1 MPAAARGGRAGAQAA
16 GGRQDRH
23 QGPARPRRL
32 SAPPR
37 YWRRRSRAI
46 SLRRH
51 HAHSQPGQPRQLHGG
66 SGEPGGGGQEDAS
79 GSAPRRATAS
89 SAFSSP
95 CSAAS
100 SPPPPVAA
108 AAWSFSSASCRRR
121 RRRWCRRCRSTNY
134 IRATRTP
141 RPSENLGSFRRAPP
155 LPPSAFL
162 PAPRGSGTPPS
173 ANLGSPRPSSSS
185 EAWLASLR
193 PVRSFRLPLLFFT
206 RKSGRCRSSLGI
218 VPLGDLL
225 EAGPRGS
232 GVRGAG
238 AAFGRRT
245 VGRKRSHRGLN
256 KGGCGCCACAQR
268 RGGGRVPLGELS
280 GRRPPPLRAPAGWSE
295 PPPPL
300 GGWRAVTKE
309 LRRSAA
315 TAAAL
320 GEVGSVPLLPA
331 ARSREPELGPGHL
344 SQTWRRAR
352 AGPWVGRGC
361 LELARRH
368 VRISLPR

>member
-1 MPAAARGGRAGAQAA
+1 MAARPAPDKEEQPPPPRAAAAAATAPRPRCGPARNEKTIYPSLSLCCFLAYITINAGPVSVCRGRGRAAARGGRAGAQAA

-89 SAFSSP
+89 SAFSSS

-108 AAWSFSSASCRRR
+108 TAWSFSSASCRRR

-185 EAWLASLR
+185 EAWLASSR

-206 RKSGRCRSSLGI
+206 RSFSSSLKFF
-218 VPLGDLL
+218 
-225 EAGPRGS
+225 
-232 GVRGAG
+232 GVRTFIHS
-238 AAFGRRT
+238 FG
-245 VGRKRSHRGLN
+245 GS
-256 KGGCGCCACAQR
+256 AC
-268 RGGGRVPLGELS
+268 E
-280 GRRPPPLRAPAGWSE
+280 
-295 PPPPL
+295 
-300 GGWRAVTKE
+300 
-309 LRRSAA
+309 
-315 TAAAL
+315 
-320 GEVGSVPLLPA
+320 
-331 ARSREPELGPGHL
+331 
-344 SQTWRRAR
+344 
-352 AGPWVGRGC
+352 
-361 LELARRH
+361 
-368 VRISLPR
+368 